1 MNNYSTKK
9 GACTLTTDQQP
20 HSSKLVRASMN
31 CSSYDTATPGG
42 FKGGHVFAGSLPPL
56 SAKRR
61 ALAQH
66 LSRAARLQGL
76 KGAYT
81 YRKIEFFC
89 LPGDGVFIATADH
102 CMFGIKKGD
111 YIYICLT
118 KTLLNGDWGIF
129 RAGEKNVLGVYS
141 DAGIGRAVVLGEREL
156 YEDFEIIGRAVG
168 FYRGF
173 SRVNRKG
180 REPDKTECG
189 MLRNVEKC

>member
-42 FKGGHVFAGSLPPL
+42 FKGGHVFAGSLPPFPL

-61 ALAQH
+61 ALAQR
-66 LSRAARLQGL
+66 LNRAAMLQGL

-89 LPGDGVFIATADH
+89 PPGDGVFIATADH
-102 CMFGIKKGD
+102 RMFGIRKGD

-118 KTLLNGDWGIF
+118 KTLLNGDLGIF
-129 RAGEKNVLGVYS
+129 RAGEKMCLVFTLMQESGALWCSVS
-141 DAGIGRAVVLGEREL
+141 
-156 YEDFEIIGRAVG
+156 
-168 FYRGF
+168 
-173 SRVNRKG
+173 VNYMKI
-180 REPDKTECG
+180 
-189 MLRNVEKC
+189 LRS